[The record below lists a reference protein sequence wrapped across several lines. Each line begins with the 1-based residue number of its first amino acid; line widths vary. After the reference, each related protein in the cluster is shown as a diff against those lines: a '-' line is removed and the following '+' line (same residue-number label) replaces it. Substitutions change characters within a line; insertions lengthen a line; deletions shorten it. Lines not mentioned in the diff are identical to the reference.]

1 LLLHH
6 EIMFNTSFSNK
17 TQLKINSFYFI
28 LLDRTRFNAFLAL
41 INLAD
46 LSFISNWMKINLI
59 KINQL
64 NRLIY
69 ESIKIRIKLNLIL
82 KKLNQNFIF

>member
-1 LLLHH
+1 
-6 EIMFNTSFSNK
+6 MFNTSFSNK
-17 TQLKINSFYFI
+17 TQLKIKNIFFI
-28 LLDRTRFNAFLAL
+28 LLGRTRFNAFLAL
-41 INLAD
+41 INRAD

-69 ESIKIRIKLNLIL
+69 ELIKIRIKLNLIF

>member
-1 LLLHH
+1 
-6 EIMFNTSFSNK
+6 MFNTSFSNK
-17 TQLKINSFYFI
+17 IQLKIKNIFFI
-28 LLDRTRFNAFLAL
+28 LLGRTRFNAFLAL

-69 ESIKIRIKLNLIL
+69 ESIKIRIKLNLTL
-82 KKLNQNFIF
+82 KKLYQNFIF

>member
-46 LSFISNWMKINLI
+46 LSFISKWMKI
-59 KINQL
+59 
-64 NRLIY
+64 RLIY

>member
-1 LLLHH
+1 LLGR
-6 EIMFNTSFSNK
+6 I
-17 TQLKINSFYFI
+17 
-28 LLDRTRFNAFLAL
+28 RFKAFLAL

-46 LSFISNWMKINLI
+46 LSFISNWIKINLI

>member
-1 LLLHH
+1 
-6 EIMFNTSFSNK
+6 MFNTSFSNK
-17 TQLKINSFYFI
+17 TQLKIKNIFFI
-28 LLDRTRFNAFLAL
+28 LLGRSRFNAFLAL

-69 ESIKIRIKLNLIL
+69 ELIKIRIKLNLIF

>member
-1 LLLHH
+1 
-6 EIMFNTSFSNK
+6 MVNTSFLNK
-17 TQLKINSFYFI
+17 TQLKIKKKYFFI
-28 LLDRTRFNAFLAL
+28 LLGQTWFNAFLAL
-41 INLAD
+41 INLVG
-46 LSFISNWMKINLI
+46 LTFISNWMKINLI

-69 ESIKIRIKLNLIL
+69 ELIKIRIKLNLIL

>member
-1 LLLHH
+1 
-6 EIMFNTSFSNK
+6 MFNTSFSNK
-17 TQLKINSFYFI
+17 IQLKIKNIFFI
-28 LLDRTRFNAFLAL
+28 LLGRTRFNVFLAL

-46 LSFISNWMKINLI
+46 LSFISNWMQINLI
-59 KINQL
+59 KINKL

-69 ESIKIRIKLNLIL
+69 ELIKIRIKLNLIL

>member
-1 LLLHH
+1 
-6 EIMFNTSFSNK
+6 MFNTSFSNK
-17 TQLKINSFYFI
+17 TQLKIKNIFFI
-28 LLDRTRFNAFLAL
+28 LLGRTRFNAFLAL

-69 ESIKIRIKLNLIL
+69 ELIKIRIKLNLIL

>member
-1 LLLHH
+1 
-6 EIMFNTSFSNK
+6 MFNTNFSNK
-17 TQLKINSFYFI
+17 TQLKIKYFYFS
-28 LLDRTRFNAFLAL
+28 LLGRIRFKAFLAL

-46 LSFISNWMKINLI
+46 LSFISNWIKINLI